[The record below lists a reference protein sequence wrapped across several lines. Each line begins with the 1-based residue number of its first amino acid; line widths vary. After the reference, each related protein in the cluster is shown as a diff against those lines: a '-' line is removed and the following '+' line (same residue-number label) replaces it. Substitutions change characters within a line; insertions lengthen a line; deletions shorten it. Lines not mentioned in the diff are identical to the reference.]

1 MSTIVQHLQNSTST
15 QKSPPKAEPLIE
27 NQEENQLKSIENAKR
42 QLDFDSTES
51 TKNCCVTL
59 TDVRKHPWWGPKV
72 RQLSGE
78 KTVIIPKILKRTSP
92 LENISKNIQA
102 NVYSSVLKFHLD
114 MKKICT
120 VEKCDLMQNYG
131 EIMNKTFPWFDLQN
145 PLAHFEEL
153 SIDDDLRKAPNV
165 DHFYASQ
172 VIKKP
177 IEDREKALTSLKKV
191 QKMRS
196 RLLLLGH
203 NKKGRIVAVMFR
215 FTVSVSFMVFYRINL
230 LFVSFNCLILVV
242 FEPQSL
248 NMFFS

>member
-1 MSTIVQHLQNSTST
+1 MSTIVQHLQNFSSAEK
-15 QKSPPKAEPLIE
+15 QKQPIIE
-27 NQEENQLKSIENAKR
+27 NHDEENQAQLKSIENAKR
-42 QLDFDSTES
+42 QLDFDSSEN

-78 KTVIIPKILKRTSP
+78 KGQKTVIVPKILKRISP
-92 LENISKNIQA
+92 LENISKNVQA
-102 NVYSSVLKFHLD
+102 NVYSSVLRFHLD
-114 MKKICT
+114 MKKICE
-120 VEKCDLMQNYG
+120 EKLDLMQNYG

-177 IEDREKALTSLKKV
+177 IEDREKALASLKKV
-191 QKMRS
+191 QEQKCQFIFYWVIT
-196 RLLLLGH
+196 RLSKATLAEL
-203 NKKGRIVAVMFR
+203 
-215 FTVSVSFMVFYRINL
+215 
-230 LFVSFNCLILVV
+230 
-242 FEPQSL
+242 
-248 NMFFS
+248 